1 MKANHNKLEFMINI
15 GSRTLKIGD
24 ITIKVTSLIRLLGIT
39 TDSKLGFKKNINN
52 IVKNII

>member
-1 MKANHNKLEFMINI
+1 MKANQNKLEFMINI

>member
-24 ITIKVTSLIRLLGIT
+24 ITIKVTLLIRLLGIT